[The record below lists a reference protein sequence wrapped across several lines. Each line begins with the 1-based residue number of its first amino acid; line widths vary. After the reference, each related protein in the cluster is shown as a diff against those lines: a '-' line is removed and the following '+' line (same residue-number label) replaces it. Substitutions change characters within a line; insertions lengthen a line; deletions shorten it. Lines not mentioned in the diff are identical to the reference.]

1 MLAGRVFPES
11 LYNVVLFF
19 VTVKRFS
26 AAQEENRRQAPLQ
39 DPTLKRPDSGGI
51 YTTSWLKAHR
61 FAIPFIW
68 GSGLLADG
76 SNPRSRIPG
85 TRDDH

>member
-1 MLAGRVFPES
+1 MLSGRVFPES

-39 DPTLKRPDSGGI
+39 DSTLKRPDSGGI
-51 YTTSWLKAHR
+51 YTTSWLKAHGFQMNR
-61 FAIPFIW
+61 PPWKWCA
-68 GSGLLADG
+68 
-76 SNPRSRIPG
+76 SRNLF
-85 TRDDH
+85 